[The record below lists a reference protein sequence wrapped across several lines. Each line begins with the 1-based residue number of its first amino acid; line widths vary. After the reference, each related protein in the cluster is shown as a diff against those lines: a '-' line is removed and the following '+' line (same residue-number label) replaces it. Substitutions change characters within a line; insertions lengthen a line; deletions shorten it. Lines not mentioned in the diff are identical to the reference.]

1 MGVSRTASVLQFK
14 LTKPESSGRRSPKS
28 ITSVHSRNSATGEI
42 IMTTPRS
49 NRLNLDHIVTRRKFL
64 GTTALSSAA
73 LLSGGITSLLRQS
86 AFAGSGFDFVEKSI
100 MELQDAMASG
110 QLNSRELTHGY
121 IRRIQS
127 LNPLI
132 NSVIELNPNAIAIA
146 TQLDAER
153 RRGFVRGPLHGIP
166 LLVKDNIATD
176 DQMQTTAGSL
186 AIYNS
191 HVPGDAVIIQQLR
204 AAGAIILGKSNLGEW
219 ANFRSNIPVYPL
231 AVGWSARGGD
241 TKNAYDLSY
250 TSWGS
255 SSGSGNGAAANLCT
269 AAIGT
274 ETDGSITG
282 PSAVENIVGLKPT
295 LGLVS
300 QEGIIPIAHE
310 QDTAGPMARS
320 VTDVAILLGVLQS
333 PWGEVIGHQLPDDYT
348 QFLDPNALDGAV
360 IGRDT
365 RFFDYSYYGSGIP
378 GDELTVAFAENALSV
393 MESLGATVVD
403 VDTGD
408 VFAYNGDE
416 FTALLYEFRAQIA
429 DYLATL
435 THTNMR
441 TLADLI
447 AFNDAHCPQE
457 MPYYGQEV
465 FLLAEM
471 FPGYP
476 NDPAYIAARTHAR
489 TASRSGIDGV
499 INSGVDAIVAPHLT
513 NSTGPAVSGY
523 PNLSLPVGIRDSG
536 RPAGMLMYSTFLHEP
551 QLIGFGYALEQA
563 LNVRQ
568 QPQFLGSVIPIPN
581 GGFCTGQPRQAQVL
595 TAGARLPRIF

>member
-1 MGVSRTASVLQFK
+1 MNKQS
-14 LTKPESSGRRSPKS
+14 
-28 ITSVHSRNSATGEI
+28 
-42 IMTTPRS
+42 S
-49 NRLNLDHIVTRRKFL
+49 NRLNLNPGVTRRKFI
-64 GTTALSSAA
+64 GTTAATSAA
-73 LLSGGITSLLRQS
+73 LLGGGLTSLLSRS
-86 AFAGSGFDFVEKSI
+86 ALAAHDFDFLEKSI
-100 MELQDAMASG
+100 PELQAAMASG
-110 QLNSRELTHGY
+110 QLSSKDLVKGY
-121 IRRIQS
+121 LRRIGS
-127 LNPLI
+127 LNSLL
-132 NSVIELNPNAIAIA
+132 NSVIETNPNAVSIA
-146 TQLDAER
+146 QHLDNER
-153 RRGFVRGPLHGIP
+153 RRGQVRGPLHGIP
-166 LLVKDNIATD
+166 ILVKDNIATD
-176 DQMQTTAGSL
+176 DRMETTAGSL
-186 AIYNS
+186 ALVNS
-191 HVPGDAVIIQQLR
+191 HVPADALIIQQLR
-204 AAGAIILGKSNLGEW
+204 AAGAVILGKANLGEW
-219 ANFRSNIPVYPL
+219 ANFRGFDNVYPL

-241 TKNAYDLSY
+241 TINAYDLSY

-255 SSGSGNGAAANLCT
+255 SAGSGNGAAANLCA

-300 QEGIIPIAHE
+300 QDGIIPIAHE

-333 PWGEVIGHQLPDDYT
+333 PWGEVLGHQLPSDYT

-360 IGRDT
+360 IGRDV

-435 THTNMR
+435 THTDMH

-447 AFNDAHCPQE
+447 AFNDAHCVQE
-457 MPYYGQEV
+457 MPYYDQDV
-465 FLLAEM
+465 FLLAEQ

-489 TASRSGIDGV
+489 TAARSGIDSV

-513 NSTGPAVSGY
+513 NSTGPAVAGY
-523 PNLSLPVGIRDSG
+523 PNLSIPVGIRDSG

-568 QPQFLGSVIPIPN
+568 QPQFLGSIIPIPN
-581 GGFCTGQPRQAQVL
+581 GGFCTGQPRQPQVF

>member
-1 MGVSRTASVLQFK
+1 MSKQ
-14 LTKPESSGRRSPKS
+14 SP
-28 ITSVHSRNSATGEI
+28 
-42 IMTTPRS
+42 
-49 NRLNLDHIVTRRKFL
+49 NRLDLDHIITRRKFL

-73 LLSGGITSLLRQS
+73 LLSGGITSLLQQS
-86 AFAGSGFDFVEKSI
+86 ALASHGGFDFVEKSI
-100 MELQDAMASG
+100 PELQAAMASG
-110 QLNSRELTHGY
+110 QLTSKDLVKGY
-121 IRRIQS
+121 LRRISS
-127 LNPLI
+127 LNSLL
-132 NSVIELNPNAIAIA
+132 NSVIETNPNAVSIA
-146 TQLDAER
+146 QHLDNER
-153 RRGFVRGPLHGIP
+153 RKGHVRGPLHGIP
-166 LLVKDNIATD
+166 VLVKDNIATD
-176 DQMQTTAGSL
+176 DNMETTAGSL
-186 AIYNS
+186 ALLRS
-191 HVPGDAVIIQQLR
+191 HVPADAVIIQQLR
-204 AAGAIILGKSNLGEW
+204 DAGAVILGKANLGEW
-219 ANFRSNIPVYPL
+219 ANFRDDEAETYPL
-231 AVGWSARGGD
+231 AVGWSARGGS
-241 TKNAYDLSY
+241 TNNAYDLSY

-255 SSGSGNGAAANLCT
+255 SSGSANGAAANLC
-269 AAIGT
+269 AAAVGT

-300 QEGIIPIAHE
+300 QDGIIPIAHE

-333 PWGEVIGHQLPDDYT
+333 PFGEVLGHQLPSDYT
-348 QFLDPNALDGAV
+348 QYLDPNALDGAV
-360 IGRDT
+360 IGRDM
-365 RFFDYSYYGSGIP
+365 RFFDYSYFGSGIP

-393 MESLGATVVD
+393 MESLGATIVD

-408 VFAYNGDE
+408 VFAYTGDE

-447 AFNDAHCPQE
+447 AFNNAHCPQE
-457 MPYYGQEV
+457 MPYYDQDV
-465 FLLAEM
+465 FLLSEQ

-489 TASRSGIDGV
+489 TTARSGIDNV

-523 PNLSLPVGIRDSG
+523 PNLSLPVGIRNNG

-568 QPQFLGSVIPIPN
+568 QPQFLGSIIPIPN
-581 GGFCTGQPRQAQVL
+581 GGFCTGQPQQPKGF
-595 TAGARLPRIF
+595 TATARLPHGRIW

>member
-1 MGVSRTASVLQFK
+1 MTEDRTNTARDEHSDSHQPAMSRRNFLAATAA
-14 LTKPESSGRRSPKS
+14 G
-28 ITSVHSRNSATGEI
+28 
-42 IMTTPRS
+42 
-49 NRLNLDHIVTRRKFL
+49 
-64 GTTALSSAA
+64 SAA
-73 LLSGGITSLLRQS
+73 LFPGGLSSLFR
-86 AFAGSGFDFVEKSI
+86 AATAVAGSNFQFVEKTI
-100 MELQDAMASG
+100 PQLQAAMAAG
-110 QLNSRELTHGY
+110 QITARELVLGYLNRIQQLNPTLHA
-121 IRRIQS
+121 
-127 LNPLI
+127 
-132 NSVIELNPNAIAIA
+132 VIETNPNAVSIAA
-146 TQLDAER
+146 GLDNER
-153 RRGFVRGPLHGIP
+153 RAGHVRGPLHGIP
-166 LLVKDNIATD
+166 LLVKDNIATLD
-176 DQMQTTAGSL
+176 NLQTTAGSL
-186 AIYNS
+186 ALYGS
-191 HVPGDAVIIQQLR
+191 QVPADAPLIQNLR
-204 AAGAIILGKSNLGEW
+204 AAGAIILGKANLGEW
-219 ANFRSNIPVYPL
+219 ANFRDDEAETYPL
-231 AVGWSARGGD
+231 AVGWSARGGS
-241 TKNAYDLSY
+241 TNNAYDLSY

-255 SSGSGNGAAANLCT
+255 SSGSANGAAANLCSV
-269 AAIGT
+269 AVGT

-300 QEGIIPIAHE
+300 QDGIIPIAHE
-310 QDTAGPMARS
+310 QDTAGPMGRS
-320 VTDVAILLGVLQS
+320 VTDIAILLGVLQS
-333 PWGEVIGHQLPDDYT
+333 PFGEVIGHDLPNDYT

-360 IGRDT
+360 IGRDV

-408 VFAYNGDE
+408 VFAYTNDE

-435 THTNMR
+435 THTDMH

-447 AFNDAHCPQE
+447 AFNDAHCVQE
-457 MPYYGQEV
+457 MPYYDQDV
-465 FLLAEM
+465 FLLAEQ

-489 TASRSGIDGV
+489 TAARSGIDSV

-513 NSTGPAVSGY
+513 NSTGPAVAGY
-523 PNLSLPVGIRDSG
+523 PNLSIPVGIRDSG

-563 LNVRQ
+563 LNARQ

-581 GGFCTGQPRQAQVL
+581 GGFCTGHQPQGKAH
-595 TAGARLPRIF
+595 LPHGRIF

>member
-1 MGVSRTASVLQFK
+1 MNKQR
-14 LTKPESSGRRSPKS
+14 PN
-28 ITSVHSRNSATGEI
+28 H
-42 IMTTPRS
+42 
-49 NRLNLDHIVTRRKFL
+49 LDLGHIVTRRKFL
-64 GTTALSSAA
+64 GTTALGSAA
-73 LLSGGITSLLRQS
+73 LLSGGFASLVQRS
-86 AFAGSGFDFVEKSI
+86 ALAAAGFDFVEKSLP
-100 MELQDAMASG
+100 ELQDAMTAG
-110 QLNSRELTHGY
+110 QLTSRELTHGY
-121 IRRIQS
+121 IRRVQS
-127 LNPLI
+127 LNPLLH
-132 NSVIELNPNAIAIA
+132 SVIELNPNAIAIA
-146 TQLDAER
+146 AQLDNER
-153 RRGFVRGPLHGIP
+153 HQGHVRGPLHGIP

-186 AIYNS
+186 AIYGN

-219 ANFRSNIPVYPL
+219 ANFRDDEAETYPL
-231 AVGWSARGGD
+231 AVGWSARGGS
-241 TKNAYDLSY
+241 TNNAYDLSY

-255 SSGSGNGAAANLCT
+255 SSGSANGAAANLCA

-300 QEGIIPIAHE
+300 QAGIIPIANE
-310 QDTAGPMARS
+310 QDPAGPMARS

-333 PWGEVIGHQLPDDYT
+333 PWGEVLGHQLPSDYT

-360 IGRDT
+360 IGRDV

-435 THTNMR
+435 THTDMH

-447 AFNDAHCPQE
+447 AFNDAHCVQE
-457 MPYYGQEV
+457 MPYYDQDV
-465 FLLAEM
+465 FLLAEQ

-476 NDPAYIAARTHAR
+476 NDPPYIAARTHAP
-489 TASRSGIDGV
+489 TAARPGFVIV
-499 INSGVDAIVAPHLT
+499 INSGLVPFLL
-513 NSTGPAVSGY
+513 
-523 PNLSLPVGIRDSG
+523 PNL
-536 RPAGMLMYSTFLHEP
+536 
-551 QLIGFGYALEQA
+551 
-563 LNVRQ
+563 LNPTDPEWR
-568 QPQFLGSVIPIPN
+568 VIPNLRYRVAIPI
-581 GGFCTGQPRQAQVL
+581 A
-595 TAGARLPRIF
+595 A

>member
-1 MGVSRTASVLQFK
+1 MNKQG
-14 LTKPESSGRRSPKS
+14 
-28 ITSVHSRNSATGEI
+28 
-42 IMTTPRS
+42 S
-49 NRLNLDHIVTRRKFL
+49 NNPDLDHSVTRRKFI
-64 GTTALSSAA
+64 GTTALGSAA
-73 LLSGGITSLLRQS
+73 LLSGGLTSLLRQS
-86 AFAGSGFDFVEKSI
+86 ALATGGFDFVEATI
-100 MELQDAMASG
+100 PQLQAAMTSG
-110 QLNSRELTHGY
+110 QLTSRQLTLGY
-121 IRRIQS
+121 LNRIAS
-127 LNPLI
+127 LNPLLH
-132 NSVIELNPNAIAIA
+132 SVIETNPNAMAIA
-146 TQLDAER
+146 AQLDNER
-153 RRGFVRGPLHGIP
+153 RQGHVRGSLHGIP
-166 LLVKDNIATD
+166 VLVKDNIATD

-186 AIYNS
+186 AIYGS
-191 HVPGDAVIIQQLR
+191 QVPADAPLIQKLR
-204 AAGAIILGKSNLGEW
+204 AAGAIILGKANLGEW
-219 ANFRSNIPVYPL
+219 ANFRDDEAETYPL
-231 AVGWSARGGD
+231 AVGWSARGGS
-241 TKNAYDLSY
+241 TNNAYDLSY

-255 SSGSGNGAAANLCT
+255 SSGSANGAAANLCSV
-269 AAIGT
+269 AVGT

-300 QEGIIPIAHE
+300 QDGIIPIAHE

-333 PWGEVIGHQLPDDYT
+333 PFCEVLGHQLPSDYT

-360 IGRDT
+360 IGRDV

-378 GDELTVAFAENALSV
+378 GDELTIAFAENALTV

-435 THTNMR
+435 THTDMH

-447 AFNDAHCPQE
+447 AFNDAHCRQE
-457 MPYYGQEV
+457 MPYYDQDV
-465 FLLAEM
+465 FLLAEQ

-489 TASRSGIDGV
+489 TAARSGIDSV

-513 NSTGPAVSGY
+513 NSTGPAVAGY
-523 PNLSLPVGIRDSG
+523 PNLSIPVGIRDSG

-568 QPQFLGSVIPIPN
+568 QPQFLGSIIPIPN
-581 GGFCTGQPRQAQVL
+581 GGFCTGGNHGQPH
-595 TAGARLPRIF
+595 LPHGKIF

>member
-1 MGVSRTASVLQFK
+1 MNKQNPDRTDLD
-14 LTKPESSGRRSPKS
+14 PS
-28 ITSVHSRNSATGEI
+28 I
-42 IMTTPRS
+42 
-49 NRLNLDHIVTRRKFL
+49 TRRKFI
-64 GTTALSSAA
+64 GTTAFSSAA
-73 LLSGGITSLLRQS
+73 LLSGGLVSLLRSTAS
-86 AFAGSGFDFVEKSI
+86 ATNFDFVEATI
-100 MELQDAMASG
+100 PQLQAAMASG
-110 QLNSRELTHGY
+110 QLTSRQLVLGY
-121 IRRIQS
+121 INRIQS
-127 LNPLI
+127 LNPLLH
-132 NSVIELNPNAIAIA
+132 SVIEVNPNAMAIA
-146 TQLDAER
+146 TALDVER
-153 RRGFVRGPLHGIP
+153 RNGHVRGPLHGIP

-186 AIYNS
+186 AIYGN
-191 HVPGDAVIIQQLR
+191 HVPGDAVIVAQLR

-219 ANFRSNIPVYPL
+219 ANFRDDEAETYPL
-231 AVGWSARGGD
+231 AVGWSARGGS
-241 TKNAYDLSY
+241 TNNAYDLSY

-255 SSGSGNGAAANLCT
+255 SAGSANGAAANLCSV
-269 AAIGT
+269 AVGT

-300 QEGIIPIAHE
+300 QDGIIPIAHE

-333 PWGEVIGHQLPDDYT
+333 PWGNVIGHQLPNDYT

-360 IGRDT
+360 IGRDV

-416 FTALLYEFRAQIA
+416 TTALLYEFRAQIA

-435 THTNMR
+435 THTSMR

-447 AFNDAHCPQE
+447 AFNNANCPQE
-457 MPYYGQEV
+457 MPYYDQDV
-465 FLLAEM
+465 FLMSEQ

-489 TASRSGIDGV
+489 TAAQSGIDNV

-523 PNLSLPVGIRDSG
+523 PNLSLPVGIRDNG

-551 QLIGFGYALEQA
+551 QLIGFGYALEEA

-568 QPQFLGSVIPIPN
+568 QPQFLGSIIPIPN
-581 GGFCTGQPRQAQVL
+581 GGFCTGHQNHGQPH
-595 TAGARLPRIF
+595 LPHGKIH

>member
-1 MGVSRTASVLQFK
+1 MHKQ
-14 LTKPESSGRRSPKS
+14 SP
-28 ITSVHSRNSATGEI
+28 
-42 IMTTPRS
+42 
-49 NRLNLDHIVTRRKFL
+49 NRINLDHLVIRRKFL
-64 GTTALSSAA
+64 RTTALSSAA

-86 AFAGSGFDFVEKSI
+86 ASASHSGFDFIEKSI
-100 MELQDAMASG
+100 LELQAAMASG
-110 QLNSRELTHGY
+110 QLTSHELTQGY

-127 LNPLI
+127 LNPLLH
-132 NSVIELNPNAIAIA
+132 SVIETNPNAISIA
-146 TQLDAER
+146 QHLDNER
-153 RRGFVRGPLHGIP
+153 RRGLVRGPLHGIP
-166 LLVKDNIATD
+166 ILVKDNIATD

-186 AIYNS
+186 AIYGN
-191 HVPGDAVIIQQLR
+191 HVPGDALIIQQLR
-204 AAGAIILGKSNLGEW
+204 AAGAVILGKANLGEW
-219 ANFRSNIPVYPL
+219 ANFRDDEAETYPL
-231 AVGWSARGGD
+231 AVGWSARGGS
-241 TKNAYDLSY
+241 TNNAYDLSY

-255 SSGSGNGAAANLCT
+255 SSGSANGAAANLCSV
-269 AAIGT
+269 AVGT

-295 LGLVS
+295 LGLIS
-300 QEGIIPIAHE
+300 QDGIIPISHQ
-310 QDTAGPMARS
+310 QDTAGPMGRS

-333 PWGEVIGHQLPDDYT
+333 PFGDVIGHQLPDDYT

-360 IGRDT
+360 IGRDV

-393 MESLGATVVD
+393 MQSLGATVVD

-416 FTALLYEFRAQIA
+416 FTALLYEFRAEIA

-435 THTNMR
+435 THTSSR

-447 AFNDAHCPQE
+447 AFDNSHCPQE
-457 MPYYGQEV
+457 MPYYDQDT
-465 FLLAEM
+465 FLLSEQ

-476 NDPAYIAARTHAR
+476 NDPNYIAARTHATS
-489 TASRSGIDGV
+489 TAQSGIDSV

-513 NSTGPAVSGY
+513 NSTGPAVAGY
-523 PNLSLPVGIRDSG
+523 PNLSIPVGIRDDG

-568 QPQFLGSVIPIPN
+568 QPQFLNSVIPIPN
-581 GGFCTGQPRQAQVL
+581 GGFCTGQPRQPQML
-595 TAGARLPRIF
+595 IDGAHLPRIF